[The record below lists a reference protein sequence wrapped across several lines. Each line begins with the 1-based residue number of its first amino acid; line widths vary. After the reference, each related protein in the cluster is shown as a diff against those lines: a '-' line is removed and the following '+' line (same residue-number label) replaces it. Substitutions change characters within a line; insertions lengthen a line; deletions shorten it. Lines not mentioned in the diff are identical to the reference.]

1 MVRHSWQVALWIAS
15 VVLPSVAYAQPHAR
29 QGAPTIPHRASA
41 RHYSPPHKPAGV
53 PAEFV
58 ITPNGFFHP
67 ACVVNVHSDEVMG
80 TDLVIRGTDG
90 APHARVDPCAYPRF
104 DLRGR
109 LVDPGPASPPSPV
122 GGFSPD
128 AYNGWIAQYSY
139 VGSIASGSNLTD
151 YWVVPP
157 LPQNQGSQTLFFFNG
172 IQGNSILQPVMA
184 YSGTA
189 PWNFASWS
197 CCIQGDQQQSDTIN
211 LSPGDVLQGTVTS
224 ANCDSSGVCQ
234 NWTITSTDMTT
245 GQSVTLN
252 AGADVGT
259 PNIVVP
265 AVLET
270 YDVSSCDMFPVT
282 GEETFYGNSLTDS
295 NGHPETVP
303 YHLLFDTGGN
313 GTSGG
318 LPACGFGGTSS
329 GDSYTLIFSMSPMGG
344 GPPDA
349 GGDDA
354 SSDMDASE
362 SGSSSG
368 GHDATMPPDDGSFES
383 GNSGGM
389 PESGGGSSSG
399 SSSGGASSSS
409 GGTGSGGGSSTSS
422 GSSGS
427 TSSSSGSSSGGVVP
441 DAAGPSQGAL
451 EGGPS
456 EDASNGDVASFSSQ
470 PSGCSCEAMGRPEVD
485 QHTPAV
491 CALILAGTVAIRRR
505 RRRESPSRSRL
516 RSPSADAAL
525 SCPSPSRRRAART
538 S

>member
-1 MVRHSWQVALWIAS
+1 MVRHSWQVALWIVS
-15 VVLPSVAYAQPHAR
+15 VVSPSIALAQAHVR
-29 QGAPTIPHRASA
+29 QGAAAIPHRAA
-41 RHYSPPHKPAGV
+41 APHYSPPHKPAGV

-67 ACVVNVHSDEVMG
+67 SCVVTVHSDEVMG
-80 TDLVIRGTDG
+80 TDLVIRGKDG
-90 APHARVDPCAYPRF
+90 ASRARVDPCAYPRF
-104 DLRGR
+104 DLRGQR
-109 LVDPGPASPPSPV
+109 IDPERASPSGAN
-122 GGFSPD
+122 GGVSPD
-128 AYNGWIAQYSY
+128 AYNGWVAQYSY

-172 IQGNSILQPVMA
+172 IQGNSILQPVLA

-211 LSPGDVLQGTVTS
+211 LSPGDVLQGTITS

-234 NWTITSTDMTT
+234 NWTVTSTDMTT

-282 GEETFYGNSLTDS
+282 GEETFYGNSLTDG
-295 NGHPETVP
+295 NGHPETEH
-303 YHLLFDTGGN
+303 YKLLFDTGGN

-349 GGDDA
+349 GADDA
-354 SSDMDASE
+354 SSDMDATE
-362 SGSSSG
+362 SGSWSG
-368 GHDATMPPDDGSFES
+368 GHDATVPPDDSS
-383 GNSGGM
+383 V
-389 PESGGGSSSG
+389 GGGSSSG
-399 SSSGGASSSS
+399 GMPEGGGGSSSGAGSSSGGSSSS
-409 GGTGSGGGSSTSS
+409 GGTGSGSGSGTSS
-422 GSSGS
+422 GSSSGG
-427 TSSSSGSSSGGVVP
+427 TSSSSGSSSGGAFE
-441 DAAGPSQGAL
+441 DAGPSQGAL
-451 EGGPS
+451 EAGYS
-456 EDASNGDVASFSSQ
+456 EDASNGDASGFPPQ
-470 PSGCSCEAMGRPEVD
+470 PSGCTCEAMGRSDVD
-485 QHTPAV
+485 EHFAAACV
-491 CALILAGTVAIRRR
+491 LILAGTVAIRRR
-505 RRRESPSRSRL
+505 RRRES
-516 RSPSADAAL
+516 DEV
-525 SCPSPSRRRAART
+525 RRV